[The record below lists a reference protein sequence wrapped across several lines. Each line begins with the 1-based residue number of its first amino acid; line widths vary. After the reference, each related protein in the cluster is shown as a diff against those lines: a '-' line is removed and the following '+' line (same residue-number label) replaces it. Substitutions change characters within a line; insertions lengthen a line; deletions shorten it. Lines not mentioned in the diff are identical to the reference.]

1 MKHKQENESEDKPM
15 CKFNEYRIDPIEN
28 KIIITKKF
36 AKAAGVLNSPEYKIL
51 QQARMENPGFPVVLR
66 DIRKAEKKNTYRN
79 LSFANM
85 EMYIRETCGEG
96 SQEMKDFSRVRELAK
111 IQAGPYAYVKTWFL
125 KQFPNYRELNAEAA
139 ETKETKPQLSLIS
152 ND

>member
-1 MKHKQENESEDKPM
+1 M
-15 CKFNEYRIDPIEN
+15 CKINECRIDPIEN
-28 KIIITKKF
+28 QIIVTKKF
-36 AKAAGVLNSPEYKIL
+36 AKAAGILNSPEYKIL

-96 SQEMKDFSRVRELAK
+96 S
-111 IQAGPYAYVKTWFL
+111 
-125 KQFPNYRELNAEAA
+125 
-139 ETKETKPQLSLIS
+139 
-152 ND
+152 

>member
-28 KIIITKKF
+28 KIIVTKKF

-66 DIRKAEKKNTYRN
+66 EIKKARRRTPT
-79 LSFANM
+79 A
-85 EMYIRETCGEG
+85 I
-96 SQEMKDFSRVRELAK
+96 
-111 IQAGPYAYVKTWFL
+111 
-125 KQFPNYRELNAEAA
+125 
-139 ETKETKPQLSLIS
+139 
-152 ND
+152 

>member
-1 MKHKQENESEDKPM
+1 M

-28 KIIITKKF
+28 KIIVTKKF

-85 EMYIRETCGEG
+85 EMYIR
-96 SQEMKDFSRVRELAK
+96 
-111 IQAGPYAYVKTWFL
+111 
-125 KQFPNYRELNAEAA
+125 
-139 ETKETKPQLSLIS
+139 
-152 ND
+152 

>member
-1 MKHKQENESEDKPM
+1 
-15 CKFNEYRIDPIEN
+15 
-28 KIIITKKF
+28 
-36 AKAAGVLNSPEYKIL
+36 
-51 QQARMENPGFPVVLR
+51 
-66 DIRKAEKKNTYRN
+66 
-79 LSFANM
+79 M

-96 SQEMKDFSRVRELAK
+96 SQEMKDFNRVKELAK

-125 KQFPNYRELNAEAA
+125 KQFPSYRELAAAAA

>member
-1 MKHKQENESEDKPM
+1 M

-28 KIIITKKF
+28 KIIVTKKF

-66 DIRKAEKKNTYRN
+66 EIKKAEKKNSYRN
-79 LSFANM
+79 LSFENM

-96 SQEMKDFSRVRELAK
+96 SQEMKDFNRVKELAT

-125 KQFPNYRELNAEAA
+125 KQFPSYRELAVAA
-139 ETKETKPQLSLIS
+139 TESKEIKPQLSLIS

>member
-1 MKHKQENESEDKPM
+1 M
-15 CKFNEYRIDPIEN
+15 CKINECRIDPIEN
-28 KIIITKKF
+28 QIIVTKKF

-66 DIRKAEKKNTYRN
+66 EIKKAEKKNSYRN
-79 LSFANM
+79 LSFENM
-85 EMYIRETCGEG
+85 ELYIRETCGDG
-96 SQEMKDFSRVRELAK
+96 SQEMKDFNRVKELAK

-125 KQFPNYRELNAEAA
+125 KQFPSYRELAVAAA
-139 ETKETKPQLSLIS
+139 EGKEIKPQLSLIS

>member
-1 MKHKQENESEDKPM
+1 M
-15 CKFNEYRIDPIEN
+15 CKINECRIDLINN
-28 KIIITKKF
+28 KIIVTKKF
-36 AKAAGVLNSPEYKIL
+36 LNAAGVLNSPEYKIL
-51 QQARMENPGFPVVLR
+51 QQARLENPGFTVVLR
-66 DIRKAEKKNTYRN
+66 EIKKAEKKNTYRN
-79 LSFANM
+79 LSFTNM

-96 SQEMKDFSRVRELAK
+96 SREMKDFTRVKELAK

-139 ETKETKPQLSLIS
+139 ETKDAKPQLSLIS